1 MSIQKLINLC
11 EKYLDC
17 EEIDVNAL
25 SLIAYDMGEG
35 FTVDDIIAY
44 SKLDELKEVPAEQP
58 LAAHYQ
64 EVINMIYNFDE
75 DEENEVL
82 STECEP
88 EE

>member
-25 SLIAYDMGEG
+25 SLIAYEMGSG

-44 SKLDELKEVPAEQP
+44 SKLEELKD
-58 LAAHYQ
+58 YQ

-75 DEENEVL
+75 PEENEVL